1 MQKMKI
7 IIEKYSSLF
16 FHYSVTMS
24 ELNYDMRLTTWNL
37 TWRHIERFLR
47 PAVPDMNVRR
57 MLPTLL
63 RDVVPSIP
71 TMEPLTIPATGAFTV
86 LNSSLIFC
94 LQSQKKS
101 GIKDESHMQKSKYL
115 KWLKPI
121 NITYTNKQ
129 LAINYK
135 TIIRS
140 RERNK

>member
-7 IIEKYSSLF
+7 ITEKYSSLF
-16 FHYSVTMS
+16 SHYSVTMS

-101 GIKDESHMQKSKYL
+101 GIKDECTIEIVTCKSQ
-115 KWLKPI
+115 
-121 NITYTNKQ
+121 NT
-129 LAINYK
+129 
-135 TIIRS
+135 
-140 RERNK
+140 

>member
-7 IIEKYSSLF
+7 ITEKYSSLF

-101 GIKDESHMQKSKYL
+101 GIKDECTIEIITCKSQ
-115 KWLKPI
+115 
-121 NITYTNKQ
+121 NT
-129 LAINYK
+129 
-135 TIIRS
+135 
-140 RERNK
+140 